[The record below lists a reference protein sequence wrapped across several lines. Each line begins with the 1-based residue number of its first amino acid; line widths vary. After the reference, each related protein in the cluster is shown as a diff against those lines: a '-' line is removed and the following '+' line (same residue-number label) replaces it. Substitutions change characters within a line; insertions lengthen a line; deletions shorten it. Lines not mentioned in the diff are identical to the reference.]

1 MGYSYDNAVK
11 CTAKFLRKQ
20 DSEGMNITGDR
31 LYGIAAIM
39 LGMVSDGGLIS
50 TDDAIADIMH
60 EIMTQDNE

>member
-11 CTAKFLRKQ
+11 CTAKFFRKQ
-20 DSEGMNITGDR
+20 DSNGMKITGER
-31 LYGIAAIM
+31 FYVIAAIM
-39 LGMVSDGGLIS
+39 LSMVSDGGLIS

>member
-20 DSEGMNITGDR
+20 DSKGMKITGDR

-50 TDDAIADIMH
+50 TDDAVVY
-60 EIMTQDNE
+60 